1 MVFLPS
7 ASGILSNRNCERIMS
22 QDNTL
27 TQARALVDE
36 LLEAAKTGAIV
47 PVRLPG
53 QVEAIASALAEA
65 EAESGSD
72 SSASD
77 AVSADMETFLKEQA
91 EFMSVAIHEL
101 RVPMTSIRG
110 YADML
115 NTPSMGELNDMQKQ
129 FLDTIRNNAK
139 RMETLLQDVSD
150 FSKVRGNTLVIGPKM
165 DMFKNIAMR
174 VEKDMSPVAEAM
186 GRKLTFDIP
195 QGLPILNTDG
205 EMLAKALNKLVENA
219 LRYTLDDGEV
229 SVSADNVDNK
239 LRIKIQDNGIGMTEA
254 DMAQLGTAY
263 FRSDHD
269 HVLTYK
275 GSGLGIPIAY
285 GIIKALDGDVTVD
298 SQPDEGTTFT
308 VTLAGMT

>member
-1 MVFLPS
+1 
-7 ASGILSNRNCERIMS
+7 MS

-27 TQARALVDE
+27 AQARALVDE
-36 LLEAAKTGAIV
+36 LLEAAKTGAII

-65 EAESGSD
+65 DAGVESAT
-72 SSASD
+72 SSAD
-77 AVSADMETFLKEQA
+77 GVSADMETFLQEQA

-129 FLDTIRNNAK
+129 FLETIRNNAK
-139 RMETLLQDVSD
+139 RMEALLQDVSD
-150 FSKVRGNTLVIGPKM
+150 ISKVRGGTLKYGLKM

-174 VEKDMSPVAEAM
+174 VEKDMSLVAEEM

-195 QGLPILNTDG
+195 DGLPILNTDG
-205 EMLAKALNKLVENA
+205 ELLARALNKLVENA
-219 LRYTLDDGEV
+219 LRYTLDGGEV
-229 SVSADNVDNK
+229 MVSAENVDNK
-239 LRIKIQDNGIGMTEA
+239 LLVKIQDNGIGMSAEEI
-254 DMAQLGTAY
+254 AQLGTPY
-263 FRSDHD
+263 FRADND
-269 HVLTYK
+269 HVRNYK

-285 GIIKALDGDVTVD
+285 GIIKVLEGKVEVD
-298 SQPDEGTTFT
+298 SQPEQGTTFT
-308 VTLAGMT
+308 VTFAGMT